1 MNNISIRFK
10 KMFCL
15 ILCFYK
21 FNNGITYWK
30 QIFPDCDF
38 LMVRW
43 SDIFVNLLLCKKK
56 DCVKKMFSSWVGR
69 THKLLIIKSL
79 KCLGLDI
86 K

>member
-15 ILCFYK
+15 ILCFYN

-56 DCVKKMFSSWVGR
+56 TVLK
-69 THKLLIIKSL
+69 
-79 KCLGLDI
+79 KCLVLGWVVPTNFSLSTP
-86 K
+86 

>member
-56 DCVKKMFSSWVGR
+56 QTVLK
-69 THKLLIIKSL
+69 
-79 KCLGLDI
+79 KCLVLGWVVPTNFSLSGP
-86 K
+86 